1 MSQILDQ
8 KTLLEL
14 LDSND
19 LSESEKIALVEWNAK
34 QIRRSELAAL
44 VVQAQKKALKLV
56 AQIINHRAF
65 QQVFSSPLL
74 RSQH

>member
-44 VVQAQKKALKLV
+44 IVQAQKKASQLA
-56 AQIINHRAF
+56 AQVVNHRAI
-65 QQVFSSPLL
+65 QQVFSSPLM
-74 RSQH
+74 RTQH

>member
-19 LSESEKIALVEWNAK
+19 LSEAEKIALVEWNAK
-34 QIRRSELAAL
+34 QIRRSEFAAL
-44 VVQAQKKALKLV
+44 AVQAQKKASKVV
-56 AQIINHRAF
+56 AQIINHRAL
-65 QQVFSSPLL
+65 QQVFSSPLM

>member
-34 QIRRSELAAL
+34 QMRRAELAAL
-44 VVQAQKKALKLV
+44 VVKAEKRV
-56 AQIINHRAF
+56 AKAAAQIINHRAI
-65 QQVFSSPLL
+65 QQVFSSPLM

>member
-1 MSQILDQ
+1 MSQILDH

-19 LSESEKIALVEWNAK
+19 LSESEKIALVERNAK

-44 VVQAQKKALKLV
+44 VVQAQKKASKV
-56 AQIINHRAF
+56 AAQIINHLAL
-65 QQVFSSPLL
+65 QQVFSSPLM

>member
-44 VVQAQKKALKLV
+44 VVQAEKKMAKV
-56 AQIINHRAF
+56 AAQIVNHRAI
-65 QQVFSSPLL
+65 QQVFSSPLM
-74 RSQH
+74 RTHH

>member
-65 QQVFSSPLL
+65 QQVFSSPLM

>member
-44 VVQAQKKALKLV
+44 VVQAQKKVSKV
-56 AQIINHRAF
+56 AAQVVNHRAI
-65 QQVFSSPLL
+65 QQVFSSPLM
-74 RSQH
+74 RAQH